1 MINRHTQRR
10 LITHI
15 YLMSSSSQKRRRKR
29 RLTTAQLVG
38 EEEKTTKTGWGTR
51 VTIDLS
57 RVQGNPHDTVPRKLT
72 RGIKCWGGKNSKINE
87 RDTFEKMRFFLIF
100 LPLSPPF
107 VFSLTAKMSKG
118 RDTLKGNKEKLQRFS
133 SRTVRVADCATFFV
147 LFEDY
152 NEPKT
157 SFQNNTKKK
166 IKSYDAYIPGFIS
179 DVFFFLIFKQTKHSW
194 DSSSKLVINIESR
207 REGYLWQIPYKTVAW
222 SFHQETKSLPFASV
236 RIYLF

>member
-1 MINRHTQRR
+1 MINRHTA
-10 LITHI
+10 TTYHS
-15 YLMSSSSQKRRRKR
+15 YLSNEFFQPEKKKKTQTNYCAASWRRRK
-29 RLTTAQLVG
+29 
-38 EEEKTTKTGWGTR
+38 KNKTGWGTR

-133 SRTVRVADCATFFV
+133 SRTLRVADCATFFV

-157 SFQNNTKKK
+157 SFQNNTKKDQK
-166 IKSYDAYIPGFIS
+166 LRCLHPRIYKRC
-179 DVFFFLIFKQTKHSW
+179 FFFF
-194 DSSSKLVINIESR
+194 N
-207 REGYLWQIPYKTVAW
+207 
-222 SFHQETKSLPFASV
+222 F
-236 RIYLF
+236 

>member
-1 MINRHTQRR
+1 
-10 LITHI
+10 
-15 YLMSSSSQKRRRKR
+15 
-29 RLTTAQLVG
+29 
-38 EEEKTTKTGWGTR
+38 
-51 VTIDLS
+51 
-57 RVQGNPHDTVPRKLT
+57 
-72 RGIKCWGGKNSKINE
+72 
-87 RDTFEKMRFFLIF
+87 MRFFLIF

-133 SRTVRVADCATFFV
+133 SRTLRVADCATFFV

-179 DVFFFLIFKQTKHSW
+179 DVCFLHF
-194 DSSSKLVINIESR
+194 
-207 REGYLWQIPYKTVAW
+207 
-222 SFHQETKSLPFASV
+222 
-236 RIYLF
+236 

>member
-1 MINRHTQRR
+1 
-10 LITHI
+10 
-15 YLMSSSSQKRRRKR
+15 
-29 RLTTAQLVG
+29 
-38 EEEKTTKTGWGTR
+38 
-51 VTIDLS
+51 
-57 RVQGNPHDTVPRKLT
+57 
-72 RGIKCWGGKNSKINE
+72 
-87 RDTFEKMRFFLIF
+87 MRFFLIF

-179 DVFFFLIFKQTKHSW
+179 DVCLFFIFLNRQNIPEIRRQNLSSILRVGEKATCDRSLIKLVPGVFIKRQNRYRLPPCGFIYFKASSSFFFARTDARALLLYFMAREAYTTAQLRLYVITFAHAASHQDPFFPPVLLIY
-194 DSSSKLVINIESR
+194 R
-207 REGYLWQIPYKTVAW
+207 RKGRYDCL
-222 SFHQETKSLPFASV
+222 
-236 RIYLF
+236 

>member
-1 MINRHTQRR
+1 M
-10 LITHI
+10 
-15 YLMSSSSQKRRRKR
+15 
-29 RLTTAQLVG
+29 
-38 EEEKTTKTGWGTR
+38 EKKKKTKTGWGTR

-179 DVFFFLIFKQTKHSW
+179 DVCFLHF
-194 DSSSKLVINIESR
+194 
-207 REGYLWQIPYKTVAW
+207 
-222 SFHQETKSLPFASV
+222 
-236 RIYLF
+236 